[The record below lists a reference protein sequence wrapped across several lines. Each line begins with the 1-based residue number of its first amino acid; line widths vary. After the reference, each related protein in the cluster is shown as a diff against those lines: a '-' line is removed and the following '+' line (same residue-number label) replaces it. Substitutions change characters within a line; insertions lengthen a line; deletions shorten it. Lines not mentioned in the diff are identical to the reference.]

1 MQVSLYAAELLA
13 TAPGGECWDCLVWC
27 SEQQAGVIIIN
38 ICTHDGRPEET
49 KTDIFHEKFDV
60 IRQINKFSPR
70 AHDQQLVAARHRAR
84 DI

>member
-1 MQVSLYAAELLA
+1 MMQISAYAICSRVARHRAVSVESALS
-13 TAPGGECWDCLVWC
+13 G
-27 SEQQAGVIIIN
+27 EQQAGVIIIN
-38 ICTHDGRPEET
+38 ICTHDGGAEET

>member
-1 MQVSLYAAELLA
+1 MQYAAELLA
-13 TAPGGECWDCLVWC
+13 TGRWVLSLPCLVS
-27 SEQQAGVIIIN
+27 SEKQAGVIIIN
-38 ICTHDGRPEET
+38 ICTHDGGAEET